1 MGQDGCYTYSFG
13 SYYSCSSNNRF
24 GRSIIFDKV
33 PTISTYFGT
42 TVEEALISWAHSIAP
57 EDMYGRFEQP
67 YELHWD
73 PSKVQLNDIDF
84 RRWLLALITKPVE
97 SNVMRDSEWKLEL
110 LVEGKTPVTKRK
122 SRITFLKGRW
132 FLI

>member
-1 MGQDGCYTYSFG
+1 
-13 SYYSCSSNNRF
+13 
-24 GRSIIFDKV
+24 
-33 PTISTYFGT
+33 
-42 TVEEALISWAHSIAP
+42 VEEALISWAHSIAP

-122 SRITFLKGRW
+122 KSYNVSEGQMVFN
-132 FLI
+132 LILGHKMII